1 MENQLSKTKR
11 NKLNKGYV
19 HVYTGNGKGK
29 TTAAI
34 GLAIRAAG
42 AGLQVLFIQF
52 IKGKAYSETIALKM
66 LSEQIAVRQYGQG
79 HFIKGEP
86 CQDDIE
92 AAERGL
98 AEIKH
103 ALSDRIYDVVILDEA
118 NIAIQ
123 CNLFTIEQLVELVT
137 SKPNDVEL
145 VITGRYAHPFLLE
158 CADVVTEMKEVKH
171 YYRKGIGARLGIEK

>member
-1 MENQLSKTKR
+1 MENQSRKTKR

-42 AGLQVLFIQF
+42 AGLRVLFIQF
-52 IKGKAYSETIALKM
+52 IKGTAYSEIRALKM
-66 LSEQIAVRQYGQG
+66 LSEQIAVKQYGRG
-79 HFIKGEP
+79 CFITGEP
-86 CQDDIE
+86 SQEDID

-98 AEIKH
+98 TEIKQ
-103 ALSDRIYDVVILDEA
+103 ALSDGVYDVVVLDEA

-123 CNLFTIEQLVELVT
+123 CNLFTIDKLVELIA

-145 VITGRYAHPFLLE
+145 VITGRYAHPLLLD

-171 YYRKGIGARLGIEK
+171 YYQKGIMARLGIEK